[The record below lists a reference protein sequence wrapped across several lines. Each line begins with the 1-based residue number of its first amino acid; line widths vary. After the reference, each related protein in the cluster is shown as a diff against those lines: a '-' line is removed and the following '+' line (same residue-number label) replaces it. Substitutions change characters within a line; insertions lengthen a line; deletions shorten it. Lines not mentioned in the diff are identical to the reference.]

1 MNIRT
6 SYRHTLYASYL
17 GYVTQAVVNNFVPLL
32 LLTFQ
37 STWGISLSRLATL
50 VSVNFG
56 IQLLVDL
63 AGARF
68 VDRIGY
74 RPCIVTAHI
83 MAGVGLICLG
93 ILPFCLPDPFV
104 GILLSIMLYAIGG
117 GLTEVLISPIVEAC
131 PTDHKDAAMSLL
143 HSFYCW
149 GHVFVILV
157 STAYFALFGIENWRY
172 MSFAWAALP
181 LLNAVYFSLV
191 PLRRLD
197 EAEGTAPMT
206 IRQLLCRPVFWL
218 FVVLMLCAGASE
230 QAMSQWSS
238 AFAEQGLGV
247 SKTVGDLAGPMAF
260 AAAMGISR
268 ALFGRYG
275 GKLDL
280 GRYMQA
286 SALLCIAAYGCIVFV
301 PSPVLSLIGCAV
313 TGFSVGIFWP
323 GTFSRAAAS
332 IRGGG
337 TAMFALLALAGDL
350 GCAGGPTLAG
360 LVSSACG
367 GSLRAGILA
376 ALIFPALMLCRA
388 SSIASPS
395 TGFPSASR
403 KNTCGP
409 QSGQQSG
416 WA

>member
-104 GILLSIMLYAIGG
+104 GILLSIMLYAVGG

-172 MSFAWAALP
+172 MLFAWAALP
-181 LLNAVYFSLV
+181 LLNAVYFSSAGSPINSLV
-191 PLRRLD
+191 
-197 EAEGTAPMT
+197 
-206 IRQLLCRPVFWL
+206 QSVC
-218 FVVLMLCAGASE
+218 
-230 QAMSQWSS
+230 Q
-238 AFAEQGLGV
+238 
-247 SKTVGDLAGPMAF
+247 
-260 AAAMGISR
+260 
-268 ALFGRYG
+268 
-275 GKLDL
+275 
-280 GRYMQA
+280 
-286 SALLCIAAYGCIVFV
+286 
-301 PSPVLSLIGCAV
+301 LSLVAARSAGVDLSTSIGILLPVSDAV
-313 TGFSVGIFWP
+313 TKYCKIIV
-323 GTFSRAAAS
+323 
-332 IRGGG
+332 
-337 TAMFALLALAGDL
+337 
-350 GCAGGPTLAG
+350 PTCLQ
-360 LVSSACG
+360 LYYNE
-367 GSLRAGILA
+367 RTID
-376 ALIFPALMLCRA
+376 FQE
-388 SSIASPS
+388 
-395 TGFPSASR
+395 R
-403 KNTCGP
+403 KS
-409 QSGQQSG
+409 QRE
-416 WA
+416 

>member
-104 GILLSIMLYAIGG
+104 GILLSIMLYAVGG

-197 EAEGTAPMT
+197 EAEGTAPLT

-218 FVVLMLCAGASE
+218 FVVLMLCA
-230 QAMSQWSS
+230 
-238 AFAEQGLGV
+238 
-247 SKTVGDLAGPMAF
+247 
-260 AAAMGISR
+260 R
-268 ALFGRYG
+268 
-275 GKLDL
+275 
-280 GRYMQA
+280 
-286 SALLCIAAYGCIVFV
+286 
-301 PSPVLSLIGCAV
+301 
-313 TGFSVGIFWP
+313 
-323 GTFSRAAAS
+323 
-332 IRGGG
+332 
-337 TAMFALLALAGDL
+337 AGDE
-350 GCAGGPTLAG
+350 P
-360 LVSSACG
+360 VVI
-367 GSLRAGILA
+367 R
-376 ALIFPALMLCRA
+376 LCRA
-388 SSIASPS
+388 GTEYVWLAQRGYPQDALGSGRSLPVRLAHGNGAGRVRPPFAQARYAPDDAGLLRHLHGQLPACRACPLAACRTGWLRTVRAVGGHHVARDLQSVHPCVPRRRDRNVCFAGVGRGFRLYRRTVAGGQNGGGYRPVRTASGAGVPGTAVRRAVGLPHPTS
-395 TGFPSASR
+395 GRRGEEVSA
-403 KNTCGP
+403 
-409 QSGQQSG
+409 
-416 WA
+416 

>member
-206 IRQLLCRPVFWL
+206 IRLKQK
-218 FVVLMLCAGASE
+218 A
-230 QAMSQWSS
+230 
-238 AFAEQGLGV
+238 
-247 SKTVGDLAGPMAF
+247 
-260 AAAMGISR
+260 
-268 ALFGRYG
+268 
-275 GKLDL
+275 
-280 GRYMQA
+280 
-286 SALLCIAAYGCIVFV
+286 
-301 PSPVLSLIGCAV
+301 
-313 TGFSVGIFWP
+313 
-323 GTFSRAAAS
+323 
-332 IRGGG
+332 
-337 TAMFALLALAGDL
+337 
-350 GCAGGPTLAG
+350 
-360 LVSSACG
+360 
-367 GSLRAGILA
+367 
-376 ALIFPALMLCRA
+376 
-388 SSIASPS
+388 
-395 TGFPSASR
+395 
-403 KNTCGP
+403 
-409 QSGQQSG
+409 
-416 WA
+416 